1 MNIFKK
7 IYAYLE
13 WHTAIK
19 LADDSYKKYNRR
31 FYVIPGDNGHLV
43 VTDRKNFRGLR
54 QKHWIRGANGLDMRA
69 VARLA
74 FYHTAHANAVG
85 FMTGS
90 EMKEKKQEFYIW
102 FEQSKREWNAKQK
115 AKKAAAKEKKLRT
128 KKAKRDA
135 NKK

>member
-7 IYAYLE
+7 FYAYLE

-19 LADDSYKKYNRR
+19 MADDSFKKYNKR
-31 FYVIPGDNGHLV
+31 FYVIRGDNGHLV

-54 QKHWIRGANGLDMRA
+54 QKHWIRSANGLDMRE
-69 VARLA
+69 VARLS
-74 FYHTAHANAVG
+74 FYHTAHANAVD

-90 EMKEKKQEFYIW
+90 EMKAKREEFYFW
-102 FEQSKREWNAKQK
+102 FEQSKRDWKEKQR
-115 AKKAAAKEKKLRT
+115 AKKAAAKEKKLKT

-135 NKK
+135 HKK

>member
-7 IYAYLE
+7 FYAYLE

-19 LADDSYKKYNRR
+19 MADDSYKKYNKR
-31 FYVIPGDNGHLV
+31 FYVICGDNGHLV

-54 QKHWIRGANGLDMRA
+54 QKHWIKGAQGLDMRE
-69 VARLA
+69 VARLS
-74 FYHTAHANAVG
+74 FYHTAYANAVD

-90 EMKEKKQEFYIW
+90 EKKEKREEFYVW
-102 FEQSKREWNAKQK
+102 FEKSRYEWKDQQK
-115 AKKAAAKEKKLRT
+115 AKKAAAKEKKLKA
-128 KKAKRDA
+128 KKAKSDA